1 MEAIWAAV
9 MRPRT
14 RGVFPEDCMDED
26 LAGMS
31 QEKLIEEVKRLW
43 GSCPRSRIRFR

>member
-1 MEAIWAAV
+1 
-9 MRPRT
+9 
-14 RGVFPEDCMDED
+14 MDED

-43 GSCPRSRIRFR
+43 GSYPRSRIRFR